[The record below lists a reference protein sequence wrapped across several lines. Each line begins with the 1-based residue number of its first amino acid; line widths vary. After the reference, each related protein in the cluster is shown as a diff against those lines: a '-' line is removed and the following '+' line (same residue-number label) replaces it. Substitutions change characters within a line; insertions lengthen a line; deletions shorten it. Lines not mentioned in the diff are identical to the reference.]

1 MGAGARVRTDEQLVE
16 AALTG
21 SEAAFSELVLR
32 YREKLFR
39 FLLTR
44 CGSHADAEDAIQDT
58 FVNAYR
64 YLDSFNPR
72 WRFSTWLYRI
82 AIRNAMRQPVSGQ
95 QASDEAVDGLA
106 TEDGPLEQCIVHS
119 ERENLWLTAKQV
131 LSPDAFTAMWLH
143 YAEDMPI
150 REVSRALNRSLSWTK
165 VTMLRGRRKLTQGM
179 NNGFAGKTANSGSRS
194 YG

>member
-1 MGAGARVRTDEQLVE
+1 MKTDEQLVD
-16 AALTG
+16 AAQQG
-21 SEAAFSELVLR
+21 SEAAFGELVLR

-44 CGSHADAEDAIQDT
+44 CTSHADAEDAIQDT

-82 AIRNAMRQPVSGQ
+82 AIRNAMRQPVGVQ
-95 QASDEAVDGLA
+95 QADGSHVDAIADEGS
-106 TEDGPLEQCIVHS
+106 GPLDQCIVRND
-119 ERENLWLTAKQV
+119 RENLWLTAKQV
-131 LSPDAFTAMWLH
+131 LAPDAFTAMWLH
-143 YAEDMPI
+143 YVEDMPVK
-150 REVSRALNRSLSWTK
+150 EVSRALNRSLSWTK
-165 VTMLRGRRKLTQGM
+165 VTMLRGRKKLTQDLNKERTG
-179 NNGFAGKTANSGSRS
+179 NATKAGSRS

>member
-1 MGAGARVRTDEQLVE
+1 MKTDEQLVE
-16 AALTG
+16 AALKG
-21 SEAAFSELVLR
+21 SEVAFSELVLR

-44 CGSHADAEDAIQDT
+44 CRSHADAEDAIQDT

-82 AIRNAMRQPVSGQ
+82 AIRNAMRQPVAGQ
-95 QASDEAVDGLA
+95 QSSDEAVEGLA
-106 TEDGPLEQCIVHS
+106 DEDGPLEQCIVHS
-119 ERENLWLTAKQV
+119 ERENLWLTAKKI

-143 YAEDMPI
+143 YVEDMPVK
-150 REVSRALNRSLSWTK
+150 EVSRALNRSLSWTK
-165 VTMLRGRRKLTQGM
+165 VTMLRSRRKLTQGM
-179 NNGFAGKTANSGSRS
+179 KNGFGEKAANSGSRS

>member
-1 MGAGARVRTDEQLVE
+1 VKTDEQLVD

-44 CGSHADAEDAIQDT
+44 CRSIADAEDAIQDT

-64 YLDSFNPR
+64 YLDSFDPR

-82 AIRNAMRQPVSGQ
+82 AIRNAMRQPIGGQ
-95 QASDEAVDGLA
+95 QASDEVVDGLA
-106 TEDGPLEQCIVHS
+106 AEDGPLEQCIVHS

-131 LSPDAFTAMWLH
+131 LAPDAFTAMWLH
-143 YAEDMPI
+143 YVEDMPVK
-150 REVSRALNRSLSWTK
+150 EVSRALSRSVSWTK
-165 VTMLRGRRKLTQGM
+165 VTMLRGRRKLTQEM
-179 NNGFAGKTANSGSRS
+179 NNGFAGKDANSGNRS

>member
-1 MGAGARVRTDEQLVE
+1 MKTDEQLVV
-16 AALTG
+16 AAQQG

-44 CGSHADAEDAIQDT
+44 CASHADAEDAVQDA
-58 FVNAYR
+58 FVNVYR

-82 AIRNAMRQPVSGQ
+82 AIRNALHRPLDDANANADLVDD
-95 QASDEAVDGLA
+95 SD
-106 TEDGPLEQCIVHS
+106 PLEQCIVHGQ
-119 ERENLWLTAKQV
+119 RENLWLTAKQI
-131 LSPDAFTAMWLH
+131 LAPAAFTAMWLH
-143 YAEDMPI
+143 YVEDMPMK
-150 REVSRALNRSLSWTK
+150 EVSRALNRSISWTK
-165 VTMLRGRRKLTQGM
+165 VTLFRARRRLTKELHSE
-179 NNGFAGKTANSGSRS
+179 AAAEAGSRS

>member
-1 MGAGARVRTDEQLVE
+1 MKTDEQLVDS
-16 AALTG
+16 AQNG

-44 CGSHADAEDAIQDT
+44 CTSHADAEDAIQDT
-58 FVNAYR
+58 FVSAYR

-82 AIRNAMRQPVSGQ
+82 AIRNAMRQPVGGQ
-95 QASDEAVDGLA
+95 QAGDEPDDGP
-106 TEDGPLEQCIVHS
+106 GPLEQCIQHS
-119 ERENLWLTAKQV
+119 DRENLWLTARQI
-131 LSPDAFTAMWLH
+131 LAPDAFTAMWLH
-143 YAEDMPI
+143 YVEDMPVK
-150 REVSRALNRSLSWTK
+150 EVARALDQSLSWTK
-165 VTMLRGRRKLTQGM
+165 VTMLRGRRKLTQGL
-179 NNGFAGKTANSGSRS
+179 NTDTAAKAGSRS

>member
-1 MGAGARVRTDEQLVE
+1 MKTDEQLVD
-16 AALTG
+16 AVLKG

-44 CGSHADAEDAIQDT
+44 CTSHADAEDAIQDT

-72 WRFSTWLYRI
+72 WHFSTWLYRI
-82 AIRNAMRQPVSGQ
+82 AIRNAMRQPASGQ
-95 QASDEAVDGLA
+95 RASDEGFNELA
-106 TEDGPLEQCIVHS
+106 TDVGPLEQCIVQS
-119 ERENLWLTAKQV
+119 ERENLWLTAKKL

-143 YAEDMPI
+143 YVEDMPVK
-150 REVSRALNRSLSWTK
+150 EVSRALNRSLSWTK
-165 VTMLRGRRKLTQGM
+165 VTMLRGRRKLTQDM
-179 NNGFAGKTANSGSRS
+179 NKGFAEKAANSGSRS